1 MKFQSFIIHHSSFIL
16 HPSSF
21 ILITMTNTLHRYGNE
36 QSLQNDF
43 IVFAIPCRGYNDG
56 DSVPKLKRFLQLA
69 RKHNPVNM
77 GDGSHGSIFRP
88 SKSLNPTAHWSRDSE
103 PDFDAVIEG
112 VSNPTTV
119 AAVFD
124 RIEAV
129 EEFVAELKKED
140 LGLSINISALVDR
153 AQECC
158 DDVGLP
164 RHSVEYSLGFM
175 GKTERLAD
183 RQVLELST
191 MCGHGM
197 ISFTF
202 ARKMIDW
209 VKEGRRTPEQACNY
223 LARFCSC
230 GVFNPKRAKNI
241 LEQSR
246 SRNS

>member
-1 MKFQSFIIHHSSFIL
+1 
-16 HPSSF
+16 
-21 ILITMTNTLHRYGNE
+21 MTNTLHRYGNE
-36 QSLQNDF
+36 QNLRNDF
-43 IVFAIPCRGYNDG
+43 IVFAIPCRGYNDQ
-56 DSVPKLKRFLQLA
+56 DSVPKLKQFLRLA
-69 RKHNPVNM
+69 SQHHPVNL
-77 GDGSHGSIFRP
+77 GDGSRGGIYRP
-88 SKSLNPTAHWSRDSE
+88 SKHLNPTAHWSRNTE
-103 PDFDAVIEG
+103 PDFETVIEG

-124 RIEAV
+124 NQEAV
-129 EEFVAELKKED
+129 EAFVADLQKAD

-153 AQECC
+153 ARECC
-158 DDVGLP
+158 DDVGIA

-175 GKTERLAD
+175 GRTERLAD

-223 LARFCSC
+223 FARFCSC
-230 GVFNPKRAKNI
+230 GIFNPTRAKEI
-241 LEQSR
+241 LEEAR
-246 SRNS
+246 GRNS